1 MKKKEELHERIIG
14 HIVEYLHFNSYPGQT
29 ITPAPFIDQIHHLKK
44 PFRPPS

>member
-14 HIVEYLHFNSYPGQT
+14 HIVEYLHFYSYPGQT

-44 PFRPPS
+44 TLPTA